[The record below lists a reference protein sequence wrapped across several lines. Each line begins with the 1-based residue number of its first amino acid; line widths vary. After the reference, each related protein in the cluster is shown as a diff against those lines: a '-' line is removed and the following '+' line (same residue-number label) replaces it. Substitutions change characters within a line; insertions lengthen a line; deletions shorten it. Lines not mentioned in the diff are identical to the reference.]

1 MTQFFRARNKNNCRQ
16 AASFE
21 KQAGFSLTEL
31 IMAVSIVGILSA
43 VAIPNYR
50 AQLCR
55 SESAEAEATIGS
67 IQAIIAAFHDETGA
81 TPSTWDDLSS
91 ISTVMTNDGPASGA
105 LSSPISLPGNR
116 YQVSIDGPTDSTYEI
131 LAERSEGCENR
142 DIRACLNIS
151 TGASDQ
157 RRGDGENNAE
167 SPICA

>member
-1 MTQFFRARNKNNCRQ
+1 M
-16 AASFE
+16 
-21 KQAGFSLTEL
+21 L
-31 IMAVSIVGILSA
+31 AVAIIGILSS
-43 VAIPNYR
+43 VAIPSYVG
-50 AQLCR
+50 QLCR
-55 SESAEAEATIGS
+55 SESAETEATIGS

-91 ISTVMTNDGPASGA
+91 ISAVMTNNGPASGA
-105 LSSPISLPGNR
+105 LSSQITLPGNR
-116 YQVSIDGPTDSTYEI
+116 YELSIDGPTDSTYEI

-167 SPICA
+167 APICA